1 VLIGRETEC
10 ARLDELLER
19 ARLGSSGALVIRGEA
34 GIGKTALLDYAVGR
48 ADGMVVVGALGV
60 EPEAELEFSALLEV
74 CWPLRDHLDE
84 IPQHQAEALRAALG
98 LGPAEAHDR
107 FAVGAATL
115 SLLAA
120 AAEHHPLFV
129 VIDDAQWLDR
139 SSQDAL
145 VFAMR
150 RLKADRVALLCAARE
165 GDERRFEAPGVESIA
180 LTGLRREAAIRLVL
194 EKRQVAVAPKVAE
207 RLYEATQ
214 GNPLALI
221 ELPGMLTA
229 EQLEGVAPLG
239 DPLPAGSTVERAF
252 ARRAE
257 ALSESSRRAL
267 LVAAVSSLSEVETVV
282 AAIVALGLPAEA
294 LEPAEDA
301 GLLRLLEGRLE
312 FRHPLVRSALY
323 HAAAPSARRAA
334 HRALADALAGS
345 PQLELRAWH
354 LAAAAM
360 GQDDDAA
367 DALTQAAEQ
376 ARRRSG
382 YAAAAAALERAARL
396 STDTQVGLER
406 LAAAA
411 DAAWRA
417 GRSRAAAEFV
427 AESLAGLEDGRLRA
441 EMLRLHGRIE
451 FFAGNGET
459 AAAAFLEAVTLL
471 EDFDREAAVAAAAD
485 GVNALVRARQPDRAL
500 DTAQR
505 MRSFAPDDGGAA
517 DAEATIA
524 LGYALCFANRYDQAK
539 PHLRRAVELFSAS
552 EAIPSPLQAGRL
564 AAALGWLGRHEEA
577 HAYLAETVCRAR
589 AAGAVGSLPHLL
601 ASSAW
606 QALHASRWNEA
617 YADASESVELA
628 EEVDQPVTAAQA
640 FGVLTWVSALRGDEA
655 RCRAH
660 GEETHQRAAAFGFR
674 LYQLLT
680 SLCLGLLELGT
691 GRLDDAIGRIEEVA
705 RYVDERGLYIPGIAP
720 QLELAEAYVRSSRAS
735 DAAAML
741 LSFDRSQLATVPL
754 FSAHAE
760 RCRGLL
766 ADGDGFESHFLLA
779 LDLHAQAEN
788 PFALARTRLCYGERL
803 RRAGRR
809 VDAREQLRAAL
820 ETFDRV
826 GARPWAER
834 ARGELRTT
842 GEKLRRREP
851 HEAEELTPQ
860 ELQIALQVAEGRSNK
875 EAGAALFL
883 SHKTIEFHLSRI
895 YRKLGIH
902 SRAELIRRFASEH
915 VAASA

>member
-1 VLIGRETEC
+1 VLIGRESEC

-19 ARLGSSGALVIRGEA
+19 ARLGRSGALTIRGEA
-34 GIGKTALLDYAVGR
+34 GIGKTALLEYAVRR
-48 ADGMVVVGALGV
+48 ADGIVVVRALGV

-84 IPQHQAEALRAALG
+84 IPVHQAETLRAALG

-115 SLLAA
+115 SLFAA
-120 AAEHHPLFV
+120 AAEDHPLLV

-180 LTGLRREAAIRLVL
+180 LTGLPREAAIRLVR
-194 EKRQVAVAPKVAE
+194 EERQMASKVAE
-207 RLYEATQ
+207 RLYEATH

-229 EQLEGVAPLG
+229 AQLEGVAPLG

-267 LVAAVSSLSEVETVV
+267 LVAAVSSSSEVETVV

-312 FRHPLVRSALY
+312 FRHPLVRSAVY

-334 HRALADALAGS
+334 HRALADALAGA
-345 PQLELRAWH
+345 PQVELRAWH

-360 GQDDDAA
+360 GQDDEAA

-417 GRSRAAAEFV
+417 GRSRAAAAFV
-427 AESLAGLEDGRLRA
+427 AESLAGLEDRRLRA

-451 FFAGNGET
+451 FFAGKGEA

-471 EDFDREAAVAAAAD
+471 EDCDREAAVAAAAD

-500 DTAQR
+500 ETAQR
-505 MRSFAPDDGGAA
+505 MRSLAPDDGGAA

-524 LGYALCFANRYDQAK
+524 LGYALCFANRYGEAK

-577 HAYLAETVCRAR
+577 HAYLAETVRRAR
-589 AAGAVGSLPHLL
+589 AAGALGSLPHLL

-640 FGVLTWVSALRGDEA
+640 LGVLTWVSALRGDEA
-655 RCRAH
+655 RCRAY

-680 SLCLGLLELGT
+680 SLCLGLLELGA
-691 GRLDDAIGRIEEVA
+691 GRLADAIGRIEEVA
-705 RYVDERGLYIPGIAP
+705 RYAGERGLYIPGIAP
-720 QLELAEAYVRSSRAS
+720 QLELAEAYVRSSRAL
-735 DAAAML
+735 DAEAML
-741 LSFDRSQLATVPL
+741 RSFDRSQLATVPL

-766 ADGDGFESHFLLA
+766 ADGDGFDSHFILA

-915 VAASA
+915 AVASA